1 KYAVLRQRDQR
12 PLNCSLIDSSH
23 FWRLRRVGPVS
34 VKSAKVAGRE
44 EIRVLMAVR
53 PPQCNRMTPESSP
66 EIRPFGQ
73 ADGMLTSG
81 RGQLSSS
88 RNSGVKRV
96 EPGLTYTGAMQVL
109 EASRRSRPACLHRVG
124 TTAFTITGYP
134 CRESPAR

>member
-1 KYAVLRQRDQR
+1 
-12 PLNCSLIDSSH
+12 
-23 FWRLRRVGPVS
+23 
-34 VKSAKVAGRE
+34 
-44 EIRVLMAVR
+44 
-53 PPQCNRMTPESSP
+53 MTPESSP

-96 EPGLTYTGAMQVL
+96 EPGLTYTGAMQVF

-124 TTAFTITGYP
+124 TTALTITGIAITGANARDLLKP
-134 CRESPAR
+134 TPAEAH